1 MKERFFIAGGIMI
14 LALAAGSQ
22 CYALERT
29 VPARQDRTIRHVV
42 YDPNNVVPL
51 KMTLGMA
58 LVIEFGADEH
68 IVKVAVSDSKRL
80 EADIIKDSNEK
91 LANYL
96 WVKPTLLEHD
106 SLDYVFPSQPLT
118 VVTEH
123 KGSLRSYKFRVE
135 VKSDGEYETT
145 AISFSYPQDEARKRR
160 EEARERERQAA
171 AAETKALLTRE
182 TNVVSGAAAP
192 DPSWNYRYS
201 AKGDSR
207 LAPAWVWDDGFKTSF
222 HWPAMQSIPSIF
234 RGYCNINEATEN
246 PATHNDVVIVPGTA
260 PVWCLRGDQFS
271 ALEIYNLGYTL
282 TGQSPG
288 TGTISPYVEREV
300 KGGR

>member
-1 MKERFFIAGGIMI
+1 MIKRIVIGGAAI
-14 LALAAGSQ
+14 LAIGIVTPI
-22 CYALERT
+22 CALERT
-29 VPARQDRTIRHVV
+29 VPAKQDKTIRHVV

-58 LVIEFGADEH
+58 LVIEFGAEEH

-96 WVKPTLLEHD
+96 WVKPILLEHD
-106 SLDYVFPSQPLT
+106 SPDYVFPSQPLT
-118 VVTEH
+118 VVTER
-123 KGSLRSYKFRVE
+123 KGGLRSYIFRVE
-135 VKSDGEYETT
+135 VKSDGEYETAAVT
-145 AISFSYPQDEARKRR
+145 FSYPQDEYRKRQ

-171 AAETKALLTRE
+171 TAETKALLTRE
-182 TNVVSGAAAP
+182 TNLVSGAAAP

-207 LAPAWVWDDGFKTSF
+207 LAPAWIWDDGFKTSF

-234 RGYCNINEATEN
+234 RGKCNTNEATEN
-246 PATHNDVVIVPGTA
+246 PATHNDVVIVPGA
-260 PVWCLRGDQFS
+260 SPYWCLRDEYS

-282 TGQSPG
+282 TGQTPG
-288 TGTISPYVEREV
+288 TGTVSPDVVREV